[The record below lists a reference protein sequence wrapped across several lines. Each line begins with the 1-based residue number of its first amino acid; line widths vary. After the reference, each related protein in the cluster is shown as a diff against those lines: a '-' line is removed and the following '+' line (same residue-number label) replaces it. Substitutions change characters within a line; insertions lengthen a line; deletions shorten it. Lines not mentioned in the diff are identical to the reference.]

1 MIKASV
7 QIHSPI
13 PYTSSHT
20 AYMLNI
26 HSEHEVCHYQKSS
39 VGCTQCHFFFF
50 VEEDKEFPV
59 LQQLLRSFLLIP
71 SSENSRL

>member
-26 HSEHEVCHYQKSS
+26 HPEHEVCHYQKSS
-39 VGCTQCHFFFF
+39 VGCTQCHFFFGGG
-50 VEEDKEFPV
+50 
-59 LQQLLRSFLLIP
+59 RYRIP
-71 SSENSRL
+71 SASAAAEKFPPDPI